1 MGAVAPCLWLKHLAG
16 EEFHLLENALLA
28 AVCLFPGRCKVCI
41 FALLAVRGIFEPLTI
56 YQGFPPLSDTP
67 KKPLASAAHC

>member
-1 MGAVAPCLWLKHLAG
+1 MGAVAPCLWLKRLTG

-56 YQGFPPLSDTP
+56 YQGFTP
-67 KKPLASAAHC
+67 SKHSKKPLASVATC

>member
-16 EEFHLLENALLA
+16 EEFHLLKNALLA
-28 AVCLFPGRCKVCI
+28 AVCLLPGRCKVCI

-56 YQGFPPLSDTP
+56 YQGFHPFQTHQKSP
-67 KKPLASAAHC
+67 